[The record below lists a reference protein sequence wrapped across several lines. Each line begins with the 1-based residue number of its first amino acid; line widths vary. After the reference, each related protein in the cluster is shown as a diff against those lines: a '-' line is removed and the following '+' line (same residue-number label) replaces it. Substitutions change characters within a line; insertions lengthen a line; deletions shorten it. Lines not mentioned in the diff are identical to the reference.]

1 MQPYVFQLWSLFQVV
16 AIKHWAVYLFTYF
29 SYIEGSMSIIISD
42 VKNISLK
49 NKINI
54 TLDLIERLTLS
65 TFRLWWET

>member
-1 MQPYVFQLWSLFQVV
+1 MQPYVLQLWSLFQVV

-29 SYIEGSMSIIISD
+29 PYIEGSMSIIISD
-42 VKNISLK
+42 VKNIFLK

-54 TLDLIERLTLS
+54 TLDLIERLTLL